1 MYRTDA
7 ELPPPSFSIIV
18 SGQKG
23 HFKLQKPV
31 KPIAKWLGSNG
42 MVIND
47 NGV

>member
-1 MYRTDA
+1 MYLTDA
-7 ELPPPSFSIIV
+7 ELAPSAFSMIV

-31 KPIAKWLGSNG
+31 KPIAKWLGSSG